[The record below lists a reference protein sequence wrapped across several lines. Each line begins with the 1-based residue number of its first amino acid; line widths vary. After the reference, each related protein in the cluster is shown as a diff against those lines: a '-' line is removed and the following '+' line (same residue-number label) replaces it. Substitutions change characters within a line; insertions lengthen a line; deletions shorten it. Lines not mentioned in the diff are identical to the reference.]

1 MIYPWQQKQWQQL
14 AQQREQKR
22 LPHALLFHGPA
33 GTGKKHFASELARSL
48 LCKQPGEEGT
58 ACGHCDSCKLI
69 AAGTHP
75 DCRVITPTPPPN
87 STSKTPVLSIKIDA
101 LRDMYR
107 AMSETSQFGGY
118 RIAIIEDA
126 DKMPTQAAN
135 SLLKTLEEPGPD
147 TALILVSSHPYKLP
161 VTIRSR
167 CQALAFDTPDSSMA
181 IEWLQQSGVTDPQIA
196 LKLSHG
202 GPIQARSF
210 VENQAEQRE
219 LLVQALN
226 AGSSGTSS
234 IQYAQK
240 LAQIPKEPLL
250 AWMLD
255 WVSDLGRLLTCG
267 SDAELVNED
276 QRMALQA
283 RAQQADVRKVFG
295 LHDQVCALIRAEGI
309 ALNPQLFW
317 ENLLISWENI

>member
-14 AQQREQKR
+14 TQQRESGR
-22 LPHALLFHGPA
+22 LPHALLFHGPV
-33 GTGKKHFASELARSL
+33 GTGKKHFAGELAQAL
-48 LCKQPGEEGT
+48 LCKQPGEQGT
-58 ACGHCDSCKLI
+58 ACGQCESCKLI
-69 AAGTHP
+69 NAGTHP
-75 DCRVITPTPPPN
+75 DYRVITPTPPPN

-126 DKMPTQAAN
+126 DKMPVQAAN
-135 SLLKTLEEPGPD
+135 SLLKTLEEPGPS

-167 CQALAFDTPDSSMA
+167 CQALAFDIPDSQMA
-181 IEWLQQSGVTDPQIA
+181 IDWLQQAGVASPQIA
-196 LKLSHG
+196 LKLCHG
-202 GPIQARSF
+202 GPLQAQDY

-226 AGSSGTSS
+226 AGSNGAASV
-234 IQYAQK
+234 QYAQQ
-240 LAQIPKEPLL
+240 LAQMPRHALL

-255 WVSDLGRLLTCG
+255 WVSDLGRLLVCG
-267 SDAELVNED
+267 ADAELVNED
-276 QRMALQA
+276 QRTALQA
-283 RAQQADVRKVFG
+283 RARQADVRKVYD
-295 LHDQVCALIRAEGI
+295 LHDHICGLIRAEGI